1 MKVPSKDS
9 LALVSHAMLTLERG
23 ISDIKPS
30 PIDRTD
36 PVHPSPPTHTVPRPQ
51 RNAPPTLLSS
61 RRQCSLQSMRA
72 MISSS
77 SRMMATRQPM
87 RMAVGLPS
95 ALATGCW
102 PRGSSSNRGE
112 WSAPQQE
119 SCRTRGGG
127 PGGTEPKDCSPKLLK
142 LVGGGPGGHQG
153 AGGKESEESFITS
166 GEKEAKRRAS
176 QSRGPE
182 GTQVRET

>member
-1 MKVPSKDS
+1 
-9 LALVSHAMLTLERG
+9 
-23 ISDIKPS
+23 
-30 PIDRTD
+30 
-36 PVHPSPPTHTVPRPQ
+36 
-51 RNAPPTLLSS
+51 
-61 RRQCSLQSMRA
+61 
-72 MISSS
+72 
-77 SRMMATRQPM
+77 MMATRQPM

-102 PRGSSSNRGE
+102 PRGSSSDKGE

-127 PGGTEPKDCSPKLLK
+127 RGGTAPEDCSPKLLK

-176 QSRGPE
+176 QSRGPQ
-182 GTQVRET
+182 GMQVRETRLASWYSSMEGPWLRGSGELREGPRGSAGLEKKLFLNKAEQEPVILSQMDQE